1 MGKQESK
8 AKTTMLSAILIGT
21 ATSILTSVIGAAITA
36 WMISTGKAPQ
46 SGTNTAGW
54 IILFLSAAC
63 GSWIASKMAEG
74 KKLQTAMITG
84 GTYLMILILMTALFF
99 GGNYSGLWVGAIL
112 TGAASLATAMLSLR
126 QGSGGKKMQWKK
138 RYR

>member
-36 WMISTGKAPQ
+36 WVISTGKAPQ

-84 GTYLMILILMTALFF
+84 GAYLMILILMTALFF
-99 GGNYSGLWVGAIL
+99 GGQYQGMGVSGIIVFGVCAIIAFL
-112 TGAASLATAMLSLR
+112 PTKNSPAR
-126 QGSGGKKMQWKK
+126 GKRK
-138 RYR
+138 RVYR